1 MGSLS
6 NGLHCATATQFGEA
20 VDAARKARQSSR
32 EERTSGKIAGSNQQ
46 DPKAGKKRWKK
57 PKSA

>member
-1 MGSLS
+1 MLYIDP
-6 NGLHCATATQFGEA
+6 AYGEA
-20 VDAARKARQSSR
+20 VDARPEGPSIITAG
-32 EERTSGKIAGSNQQ
+32 SGIAGMGVNRPAIAGSNQQ